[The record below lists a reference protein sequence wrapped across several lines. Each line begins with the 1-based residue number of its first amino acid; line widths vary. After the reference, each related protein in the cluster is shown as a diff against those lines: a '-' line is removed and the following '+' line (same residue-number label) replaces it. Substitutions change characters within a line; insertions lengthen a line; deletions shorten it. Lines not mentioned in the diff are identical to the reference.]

1 MFKKNYKIPL
11 SIFALIALIFLFLAW
26 FSYRLINSTKQKIVN
41 DMELELARIE
51 RNLFDNIEY
60 TDSIISAINSNIKQ
74 DPRNKQH
81 IFNILKTYR
90 DNYKFNKTLSWTIF
104 SWVDEKGQ
112 LVVDAKYGILKEP
125 IDAMKNGNTP
135 KLGKEPNVLHIGR
148 PIIGETSK
156 KRIIPLGIG
165 IRDDSGNYLGATTIG
180 FEIDSLAHILYSVM
194 KNPDINFKLIGEN
207 NEILIDGNFKDFST
221 TLEPKNNENLIKD
234 LNYLSDKNLNK
245 MERVAVINNPQAILI
260 KKSETYPYIFVLEYN
275 KDSITKE
282 LFQTILERI
291 SEAVS
296 IIFSFLVLLFLI
308 YREIKQTQ
316 KSLRL
321 KMIAKRANQSKLEF
335 LVKSAH
341 EFKNF
346 IFGIQGCAE
355 VIRDDLKKLQ
365 KAAQKNEAYK
375 KLLQNHNLETDIDFA
390 RDIIEASHD
399 LNSFINELVDVD
411 YDKEHELQINPSA
424 TPVDVEQIIKNCIK
438 SLEKR
443 ANNSEVDL
451 VSDIEEKL
459 HKISKIDDKILKQ
472 LLTNLISNSIKH
484 SKINGLVAVT
494 ARNID
499 DRETLENIY
508 KIHGIKKEKAVEI
521 IIRSQGFSINQKE
534 IKAPLKN
541 KEKNL
546 NRAEIFAT
554 QLPTI
559 KHLIAKQGG
568 IFEIKSDSNLGNEFR
583 IIL

>member
-11 SIFALIALIFLFLAW
+11 SIFALIALICLFLAW

-60 TDSIISAINSNIKQ
+60 TDSIISAINSNVRQ

-104 SWVDEKGQ
+104 SWVDDKGQ

-135 KLGKEPNVLHIGR
+135 KLEKESDVLHIGR

-165 IRDDSGNYLGATTIG
+165 IRDDFGNYLGGTTLG
-180 FEIDSLAHILYSVM
+180 FEIDSLARILYSVM
-194 KNPDINFKLIGEN
+194 KNPDISFKLIGEN
-207 NEILIDGNFKDFST
+207 DEVLIDGNFKDFST
-221 TLEPKNNENLIKD
+221 ALKPKNDEDLAKD
-234 LNYLSDKNLNK
+234 LTYLSNKNLNK
-245 MERVAVINNPQAILI
+245 MERVALINNPQAILI

-275 KDSITKE
+275 KDSIRKE
-282 LFQTILERI
+282 LFQTILDRI

-296 IIFSFLVLLFLI
+296 IIFSFLILLFLI
-308 YREIKQTQ
+308 YREITQTQ
-316 KSLRL
+316 KSLRF
-321 KMIAKRANQSKLEF
+321 KMIAQRANQSKLEF
-335 LVKSAH
+335 LIKSAH
-341 EFKNF
+341 QFKNF

-365 KAAQKNEAYK
+365 QAAQKNESYK
-375 KLLQNHNLETDIDFA
+375 KLLQNHNIETDIEFA

-399 LNSFINELVDVD
+399 LDIFISELVDINYEKAHD
-411 YDKEHELQINPSA
+411 LQINPSA
-424 TPVDVEQIIKNCIK
+424 SPLDVAQIIKNCVK

-443 ANNSEVDL
+443 AHNSEVNL
-451 VSDIEEKL
+451 ISDIAENL
-459 HKISKIDDKILKQ
+459 HKISKIDNKILKQ
-472 LLTNLISNSIKH
+472 TFVSLISNSIKH
-484 SKINGLVAVT
+484 SKKSGLVVVKAI
-494 ARNID
+494 NID
-499 DRETLENIY
+499 DKKTLENIY

-521 IIRSQGFSINQKE
+521 LIQSQGLSLNKTAPDRKE
-534 IKAPLKN
+534 NGFK
-541 KEKNL
+541 
-546 NRAEIFAT
+546 RAEIFIAR
-554 QLPTI
+554 LANI
-559 KHLIAKQGG
+559 KYLIEKQGG
-568 IFEIKSDSNLGNEFR
+568 IFEIKSDSNLSNEFR

>member
-1 MFKKNYKIPL
+1 
-11 SIFALIALIFLFLAW
+11 
-26 FSYRLINSTKQKIVN
+26 
-41 DMELELARIE
+41 MELELARIE

-104 SWVDEKGQ
+104 SWVDDKGQ

-125 IDAMKNGNTP
+125 IDAMPNGNTP
-135 KLGKEPNVLHIGR
+135 KLEKEPDILHIGR

-156 KRIIPLGIG
+156 KYIIPLGIG
-165 IRDDSGNYLGATTIG
+165 IRDDFGNYLGGTTLG
-180 FEIDSLAHILYSVM
+180 FEIDSLARILYSVM
-194 KNPDINFKLIGEN
+194 KNPDISFKLIGEN
-207 NEILIDGNFKDFST
+207 DEILIDGNFKDFST
-221 TLEPKNNENLIKD
+221 TLKTKNNEDLTKD
-234 LNYLSDKNLNK
+234 LNYLSSKNLSK
-245 MERVAVINNPQAILI
+245 MDRVSLINNPQAILI

-275 KDSITKE
+275 KDSIRKE
-282 LFQTILERI
+282 LLQTLLNRI

-296 IIFSFLVLLFLI
+296 IIFSFLILLFLI
-308 YREIKQTQ
+308 YREITQTQ
-316 KSLRL
+316 KSLRF
-321 KMIAKRANQSKLEF
+321 KMIAQRANQSKLEF

-365 KAAQKNEAYK
+365 QAAQKNEAYK

-424 TPVDVEQIIKNCIK
+424 TPLDVEQIIKNCIK

-451 VSDIEEKL
+451 VSDIEEGL

-472 LLTNLISNSIKH
+472 LLANLISNSIKH
-484 SKINGLVAVT
+484 SKINGLVVVT
-494 ARNID
+494 AKNID

-521 IIRSQGFSINQKE
+521 IIRNQGFGVNQKE
-534 IKAPLKN
+534 IKAALQN
-541 KEKNL
+541 KEKKL
-546 NRAEIFAT
+546 NRIEAFAA

-559 KHLIAKQGG
+559 KHLIEKQGG